1 MNTKALLSDNKKL
14 NLLTVASAGVTAL
27 AVFLPWATL
36 KHPVLSQSI
45 NGIDT
50 GDGLFVLLLGAAAG
64 VCAFLFRQGKVQK
77 RGVLLAAMICF
88 AVAALISVVDLFR
101 IDQHTNTT
109 AALGIEFSRGIG
121 IFLVVA
127 ATLAGTASALFAWR
141 GSK

>member
-36 KHPVLSQSI
+36 EHPVLSRTVS
-45 NGIDT
+45 GIDT
-50 GDGLFVLLLGAAAG
+50 GDGPIILLLGAAAG
-64 VCAFLFRQGKVQK
+64 VCAFLFRQGKVPK
-77 RGVLLAAMICF
+77 RGILLAAMICF

-101 IDQHTNTT
+101 IDQHSSTT
-109 AALGIEFSRGIG
+109 AALGIEYSRGIG
-121 IFLVVA
+121 MFLVVA
-127 ATLAGTASALFAWR
+127 GTLAGTASALLAWR